1 MQTEYAEKY
10 ITLGLKIAYYRKKR
24 GYTQEV
30 FAEKIAGRDVSQSIL
45 FCDDFSLCAFAGAR
59 RPQQYDGTRH
69 GLTLGS
75 SFRRNRAV

>member
-30 FAEKIAGRDVSQSIL
+30 FAERASIFL
-45 FCDDFSLCAFAGAR
+45 RRSKVREQCAA
-59 RPQQYDGTRH
+59 
-69 GLTLGS
+69 
-75 SFRRNRAV
+75 